1 MTLDIDRELQLV
13 FGGILGL
20 LVLAS
25 SIAAWLKT
33 RLHSDSARATLENA
47 RQRINAWW
55 VMSAVF
61 GTALLTGAKG
71 SLLLFFFLSWL
82 ALREFITLTPTSRAD
97 HGTLFVS
104 FFILTP
110 IQYLLIGIGW
120 YGLFTVFIPVYG
132 FLFIPIRSALVGDT
146 ERFLERIAKIQ
157 WGLMVAVYCVSY
169 APALLTIEL
178 QNYRGENA
186 KLLLFLIVVV
196 QLSDVFQ
203 YLWGKSFGRHKIA
216 PDVSPNKTWEGFV
229 GGVATAT
236 LLGTGLYWLTPFN
249 PWQAAI
255 MSFLCCLLGF
265 AGGLTMSA
273 IKRDRGVKD
282 FGNLIEGHGGILDRI
297 DSLCFSA
304 PVLFHLT
311 RFFFSVPAP

>member
-1 MTLDIDRELQLV
+1 MKLIVDHELLWA

-20 LVLAS
+20 LLVAS
-25 SIAAWLKT
+25 LVAAGLGK
-33 RLHSDSARATLENA
+33 RSMSPSARATLDNA

-55 VMSAVF
+55 LMSGVF
-61 GTALLTGAKG
+61 GAALLTGTMG
-71 SLLLFFFLSWL
+71 SIMLFFCLSLL
-82 ALREFITLTPTSRAD
+82 ALREFISLTPTLRAD
-97 HGTLFVS
+97 HGTLFWS
-104 FFILTP
+104 FFVITP
-110 IQYLLIGIGW
+110 LQYLLVGVGW
-120 YGLFTVFIPVYG
+120 YGLFSIFIPVYG
-132 FLFIPIRSALVGDT
+132 FLFIPIRSALVGET

-157 WGLMVAVYCVSY
+157 WGLLIAVYCVSH
-169 APALLTIEL
+169 APALLMLEIRDF
-178 QNYRGENA
+178 RGENA

-203 YLWGKSFGRHKIA
+203 YLWGKTLGRHKIA
-216 PDVSPNKTWEGFV
+216 PEVSPNKTWEGFV
-229 GGVATAT
+229 GGVATAS
-236 LLGTGLYWLTPFN
+236 LLGTGLFWLTPFA

-255 MSFLCCLLGF
+255 LALICCLLGF

-282 FGNLIEGHGGILDRI
+282 FGDVIEGHGGILDRI

-311 RFFFSVPAP
+311 RYFFSQSS

>member
-1 MTLDIDRELQLV
+1 MSLTIDRELQLV

-20 LVLAS
+20 LIVASLVSALLA
-25 SIAAWLKT
+25 T
-33 RLHSDSARATLENA
+33 RLKSDSARATLANA
-47 RQRINAWW
+47 RQRIGAWW
-55 VMSAVF
+55 VMSGVF
-61 GTALLTGAKG
+61 GFALVAGAQG
-71 SLLLFFFLSWL
+71 SLFLFFILSLL
-82 ALREFITLTPTSRAD
+82 ALREFITLTPTLRAD
-97 HGTLFVS
+97 HGTLFWS
-104 FFILTP
+104 FFVIAP
-110 IQYLLIGIGW
+110 IQYLLISIGW
-120 YGLFTVFIPVYG
+120 YGLYSIFIPVYA
-132 FLFIPIRSALVGDT
+132 FLFVPIRSAMMGDT

-169 APALLTIEL
+169 APALLMIEL
-178 QNYRGENA
+178 RHYRGENA

-203 YLWGKSFGRHKIA
+203 YLWGKGLGRHKIA
-216 PDVSPNKTWEGFV
+216 PDVSPNKTWEGFL

-236 LLGTGLYWLTPFN
+236 LLGTGLYWLTPFA
-249 PWQAAI
+249 PWQAAV
-255 MSFLCCLLGF
+255 MAFVCCLLGF

-311 RFFFSVPAP
+311 RFFFSAPT

>member
-1 MTLDIDRELQLV
+1 MSLTIDRELQLV
-13 FGGILGL
+13 FFGILGL
-20 LVLAS
+20 LIVATVVSAVLA
-25 SIAAWLKT
+25 T
-33 RLHSDSARATLENA
+33 RLKSDSARATLANA

-61 GTALLTGAKG
+61 GFALVVGPKG
-71 SLLLFFFLSWL
+71 SLLLFLLLSLL
-82 ALREFITLTPTSRAD
+82 ALREFITLTPTLRAD
-97 HGTLFVS
+97 HGTLFWS
-104 FFILTP
+104 FFVIAPL
-110 IQYLLIGIGW
+110 QYLLIAIGW
-120 YGLFTVFIPVYG
+120 YGLYSIFIPVYA
-132 FLFIPIRSALVGDT
+132 FLFVPIRSAMMGDT

-169 APALLTIEL
+169 APALLMIEL
-178 QNYRGENA
+178 QHYRGENA

-203 YLWGKSFGRHKIA
+203 YLWGKSLGRHKIA
-216 PDVSPNKTWEGFV
+216 PEVSPNKTWEGFL
-229 GGVATAT
+229 GGVGTAT
-236 LLGTGLYWLTPFN
+236 LLGTGLYWLTPFT
-249 PWQAAI
+249 PGQAAL
-255 MSFLCCLLGF
+255 MAFVCCLLGF

-311 RFFFSVPAP
+311 RFFFSAPT